1 MEGIIFNI
9 QRYSIH
15 DGPGIRTSVFFK
27 GCPMNCWWCHNPE
40 SQNPFIEEFYNSN
53 SKDLSKEKQ
62 IIGQKI
68 TVDKLYS
75 EIDKNRIFYDES
87 GGGVTFSGGEPLM
100 QNEFLMSILKKCREN
115 GIHTALDTSG
125 FSSKKIFNSITGLVD
140 LFLYDIK
147 FINNDLHIKYTGV
160 SNKPVIENLKIL
172 SKNKKE
178 VFIRIPIIHKITDTK
193 ENLFQIIE
201 FLKETNLQKNI
212 FLLAYHKIAESKYE
226 RFNLNYKLKDIKPPS
241 KERLNDIREY
251 FSKKGFNVKIGG

>member
-9 QRYSIH
+9 QHYSIH

-40 SQNPFIEEFYNSN
+40 SQNPLIEEFHNLN
-53 SKDLSKEKQ
+53 SKDKLNDRR
-62 IIGQKI
+62 IIGKKI

-75 EIDKNRIFYDES
+75 EIIKDRIFYDES

-100 QNEFLMSILKKCREN
+100 QNELLISILKKCREN

-125 FSSKKIFNSITGLVD
+125 FSSEKIFKSIIGLVD

-147 FINNDLHIKYTGV
+147 FIDDGLHKKYTGV
-160 SNKPVIENLKIL
+160 SNKQIIENLKTL
-172 SKNKKE
+172 SKSKKD
-178 VFIRIPIIHKITDTK
+178 VFIRIPIIPEITDTD
-193 ENLFQIIE
+193 ENIRQITN
-201 FLKETNLQKNI
+201 FLKETNTYKNI
-212 FLLAYHKIAESKYE
+212 FLLTYHKIAESKYE
-226 RFNLNYKLKDIKPPS
+226 RFNLNYKLKGIKPTS

-251 FSKKGFNVKIGG
+251 FSKNGFKVNIGG